1 MAKTETAAGVWAPA
15 LTPLTEDLVPDS
27 GRAIAHV
34 KRLLDGGC
42 HGAALFGTTGE
53 ATSFSVEQRVA
64 LLEAVLEAGVA
75 PERLMVGTGCCALAD
90 SLRLTAHAAGL
101 GVKKVLMLPP
111 FYYKGTGDQGLF
123 DSYAAVIDR
132 VGDPELALYLYH
144 FPRLSGVPITH
155 GLVAQLLAAYPETVK
170 GLKDS
175 TGDPESCAGFI
186 AGFPGLAVF
195 PGTESIML
203 DMLLKGAAG
212 CITASANVNGAAI
225 RRVYDAWRAEG
236 PEARELQNGITALRM
251 VLQANPMIP
260 TLKHLLAER
269 LDDPAWRRLCPPLTP
284 LTAEQLGALDS
295 GLGDLGFS
303 LEAA

>member
-15 LTPLTEDLVPDS
+15 LTPLTEDLVPDA
-27 GRAIAHV
+27 GRAAAHV
-34 KRLLDGGC
+34 RRLLDGGC

-53 ATSFSVEQRVA
+53 ATSFSVEQRIA
-64 LLEAVLEAGVA
+64 LLEAVLKAGVA

-101 GVKKVLMLPP
+101 GCKQVLMLPP
-111 FYYKGTGDQGLF
+111 FYYKGASDQGLF

-132 VGDPELALYLYH
+132 VGDPELAIYLYH

-155 GLVAQLLAAYPETVK
+155 GLVKRLLAAYPKTVK

-186 AGFPGLAVF
+186 AQFPGFAVF
-195 PGTESIML
+195 PGTETIML

-212 CITASANVNGAAI
+212 CITASANVNAAAI
-225 RRVYDAWRAEG
+225 RRVYDAWRAER
-236 PEARELQNGITALRM
+236 PEARELQNGVTALRM
-251 VLQANPMIP
+251 VLQASPMIP
-260 TLKHLLAER
+260 VLKHLLAER

-284 LTAEQLGALDS
+284 LTADQVSALGS

>member
-1 MAKTETAAGVWAPA
+1 MANTENSGGVWAPA
-15 LTPLTEDLVPDS
+15 LTPLTEDLAPDS
-27 GRAIAHV
+27 GRATAQV

-53 ATSFSVEQRVA
+53 ATSFSVEQRMA

-75 PERLMVGTGCCALAD
+75 PERLMVGSGCCALVD
-90 SLRLTAHAAGL
+90 SVRLTAHAAGL

-111 FYYKGTGDQGLF
+111 FYYKGMSDQGLF

-155 GLVAQLLAAYPETVK
+155 GLVEQLLFAYPQTVK

-186 AGFPGLAVF
+186 ARFPALAVF

-212 CITASANVNGAAI
+212 CITASANVNAAAI
-225 RRVYDAWRAEG
+225 RRVYDAWRAES
-236 PEARELQNGITALRM
+236 PEARELQDGITALRM

-260 TLKHLLAER
+260 VLKHLLAER
-269 LDDPAWRRLCPPLTP
+269 LEDPAWRRLCPPLTP
-284 LTAEQLGALDS
+284 LSAEQLRALDS